1 MRAQKTVASAPFP
14 ARLCRHF
21 LLRVRKKKKSAKK
34 FEGVKEVRSEKK
46 EVVMKME
53 SML

>member
-1 MRAQKTVASAPFP
+1 MP
-14 ARLCRHF
+14 L